1 MVAGGDYRRQ
11 SALKRTPVIFRG
23 YGNRSRQQCSN
34 IQRMRKYPENILDN
48 QKLWQYFGN
57 FQVGAR
63 NLKYSGNTFEKQ
75 YDIGNLEDKE

>member
-1 MVAGGDYRRQ
+1 
-11 SALKRTPVIFRG
+11 
-23 YGNRSRQQCSN
+23 
-34 IQRMRKYPENILDN
+34 MRKYPENILDN